1 MTRIGIVYFDAGG
14 GHRSAALSLQK
25 AIEAAQ
31 LGWQVELI
39 NLQEILDQLD
49 IVRSLTGIRVQ
60 DVYNRMLRNGWTL
73 GSSQLMRL
81 LQALIRVYHP
91 KSVKLLEKAWRDLQ

>member
-49 IVRSLTGIRVQ
+49 IVRSLTGF
-60 DVYNRMLRNGWTL
+60 
-73 GSSQLMRL
+73 
-81 LQALIRVYHP
+81 
-91 KSVKLLEKAWRDLQ
+91 